1 EERGLKNLPLDCD
14 DPILILEQ
22 RILDVPT
29 PPGELFRRVLQMNR
43 TLVHGAFVLD
53 EAGKSILQHDTL
65 ALADIDLSEV
75 QGTTDAFVLAHPEML
90 TEVRYI
96 PMPDGE
102 EPELVLSIPA
112 VHCLLDWGVTQAYF
126 TDMPRI
132 AALRKTLQSVE
143 QGQPHPMIRHIE

>member
-1 EERGLKNLPLDCD
+1 MHK
-14 DPILILEQ
+14 
-22 RILDVPT
+22 DVVYARLYT
-29 PPGELFRRVLQMNR
+29 
-43 TLVHGAFVLD
+43 AFF
-53 EAGKSILQHDTL
+53 Q
-65 ALADIDLSEV
+65 
-75 QGTTDAFVLAHPEML
+75 AHSEML

-112 VHCLLDWGVTQAYF
+112 VRCLLDWVVTQAYF
-126 TDMPRI
+126 TDMRCL